1 MLMNKKLVSLSAVLA
16 ASTMLLGAVCTKT
29 ATVSTNTT
37 STNVTV
43 ATNTTVPV
51 TMDDQATDAQILAD
65 TNGQWAASAKAS
77 TEYGSDS
84 WAAKQATGQP
94 NVTAYADNASAWAPL
109 ERNKGT
115 ETLELTYANPVYALG
130 VRIHETY
137 GAGALT
143 KIELKGTNG
152 IYYPIWEGTDT
163 TRTIGYVQ
171 AAVAQTSYLTKTV
184 RLTFDTTRSPEG
196 EWAEVD
202 AVQLVGVK

>member
-1 MLMNKKLVSLSAVLA
+1 MNKKLISLSAVIA
-16 ASTMLLGAVCTKT
+16 ASTMVLGALCTQTTTTNTNT
-29 ATVSTNTT
+29 ATTT
-37 STNVTV
+37 
-43 ATNTTVPV
+43 TNTTVPV
-51 TMDDQATDAQILAD
+51 VLNETAADAAILAD
-65 TNGQWAASAKAS
+65 TNGQWAVKATAS

-115 ETLELTYANPVYALG
+115 ETLELTYANPVYAIG

-163 TRTIGYVQ
+163 TRTIGYGQ

-184 RLTFDTTRSPEG
+184 RLTFDTTLSPEG

-202 AVQLVGVK
+202 AVQLVGVN

>member
-16 ASTMLLGAVCTKT
+16 AGTMFIGAICTKT
-29 ATVSTNTT
+29 PATTTNTA
-37 STNVTV
+37 

-65 TNGQWAASAKAS
+65 TNGQWAGSATASS
-77 TEYGSDS
+77 QYGSDS

-94 NVTAYADNASAWAPL
+94 NVAAYADDAKAWAPL
-109 ERNKGT
+109 ERAAGI
-115 ETLELTYANPVYALG
+115 ETLELTYAQAVYATG

-143 KIELKGTNG
+143 KVELMGTNG
-152 IYYPIWEGTDT
+152 VYYTAWEGVDT
-163 TRTIGYVQ
+163 TRSIDYVQ
-171 AAVAQTSYLTKTV
+171 VAIPQTSYLTKTV
-184 RLTFDTTRSPEG
+184 RLTFNTARGDTSD
-196 EWAEVD
+196 WAEVD

>member
-1 MLMNKKLVSLSAVLA
+1 MNKKLISLSAVIA
-16 ASTMLLGAVCTKT
+16 ASTLFLGAVCTQTTTTNTNT
-29 ATVSTNTT
+29 ATTNT
-37 STNVTV
+37 S
-43 ATNTTVPV
+43 ATVPV
-51 TMDDQATDAQILAD
+51 VLNETASDAAILAD
-65 TNGQWAASAKAS
+65 TNGQWAVKATAS

-115 ETLELTYANPVYALG
+115 ETLELTYANPVYAIG